1 MRKAR
6 REKGS
11 EASGTDHNGDATDD
25 LAFEEALKQEE
36 LKNFEERRKRY
47 VALMDSEKTAC
58 WRVYS
63 LITNIYTPNP
73 KRLRDWISTPKTSG
87 YESLHTTVLGPSDR
101 YVEVQIRTRRMDD
114 EAEKGVA
121 AHWRYKES
129 AYGKNVDVWMND
141 VRNVLENLGARQ
153 LDDGSASK
161 IHINSDK
168 IYVFT
173 REGDLRELRT
183 GATILDFAFDIHTD
197 VGSKCTGGKV
207 NDKVVPIRHELQNGD
222 KVEIITSKRQKPN
235 IDWLK
240 YVVTSKAKARI
251 NRALREDKFKEAEHG
266 KESLMRKLK
275 NWKIDFSDQNI
286 NKVTKHYGFQ
296 KPIDLYFQ
304 IATGKVDLLEVKHLF
319 SEPEE
324 TSLKSQTD
332 NGNFELTEELI
343 ESQSEKDQGFIL
355 IEAGVTNLNY
365 SLAKCCNPIAG
376 DRIFG
381 FVTVNHGIKIHR
393 YDCPNAPQLLE
404 KYPYRIIRS
413 RWKESMS
420 RHFFTSNLRILGLDR
435 MGLLNDITKV
445 ITNDLKVNLKGMSF
459 KTEGS
464 NFEGNVKVQ
473 VRDVEH
479 LAFLKLKLLK
489 VKGVTRVVRFE

>member
-1 MRKAR
+1 
-6 REKGS
+6 
-11 EASGTDHNGDATDD
+11 
-25 LAFEEALKQEE
+25 
-36 LKNFEERRKRY
+36 
-47 VALMDSEKTAC
+47 MDSEKTAC